1 MSAYGIW
8 RFIVE
13 YARDDY
19 RGSTFISFLTPS
31 QLTAIIMIIG
41 GGILYFI
48 MRKLRSNSK
57 ENVKD
62 SRENPRKDNIVEDGV
77 NEQ

>member
-1 MSAYGIW
+1 M
-8 RFIVE
+8 VE
-13 YARDDY
+13 H
-19 RGSTFISFLTPS
+19 LLQKQ